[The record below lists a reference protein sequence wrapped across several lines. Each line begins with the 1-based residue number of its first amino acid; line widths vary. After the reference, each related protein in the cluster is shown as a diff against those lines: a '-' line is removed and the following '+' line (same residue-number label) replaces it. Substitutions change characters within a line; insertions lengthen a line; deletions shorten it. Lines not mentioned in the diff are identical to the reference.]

1 MLNAVR
7 ASACRRRD
15 QQGIVLLIA
24 LIMLVAMT
32 LTGIALIRSV
42 YTANIIAG
50 NLAFQQSATHS
61 ADAGLETAIA
71 WLEANKDGTALHN
84 NVTQSTANP
93 VAYSASR
100 GRDPGRSESWDAF
113 WNAEYV
119 PAGVVNTLA
128 ADASGNTVSYVIHR
142 LCNQVGPPTSGAGCA
157 NAPATVGASGN
168 SKGAGVVALQY
179 NGQVYYRVIV
189 RVSGARGTV
198 SFVQSVVAM

>member
-1 MLNAVR
+1 MLNLAR
-7 ASACRRRD
+7 PPSLRRD
-15 QQGIVLLIA
+15 QRGIVLLIA

-42 YTANIIAG
+42 YTANIISG

-61 ADAGLETAIA
+61 ADAGLEAAIA
-71 WLEANKDGTALHN
+71 WLEANKDGTTLH
-84 NVTQSTANP
+84 ANSATGTP
-93 VAYSASR
+93 NAIAYSASR
-100 GRDPGRSESWDAF
+100 GRDPGRSENWDTF

-119 PAGVVNTLA
+119 PAGLVNTLA

-179 NGQVYYRVIV
+179 NGQVYYRIIV